1 MKILLVLA
9 HPRRESLTGQVADV
23 FAAAAI
29 ANGHEVEW
37 ADLVQEGFDPVLRE
51 ADEPDWSDP
60 NKVYSPEVRREMAR
74 VERNEATVMVF
85 PVWWWSFPAVLKGWI
100 DRVWNRGWAYG
111 GGATFPQR
119 RVWMIGTAGS
129 GAPGYV
135 KRGYDRAMTVQL
147 DIGILDYCGV
157 AERRLE
163 LLYGTT
169 ERDADPQRTLA
180 EARALGA
187 EF

>member
-1 MKILLVLA
+1 M
-9 HPRRESLTGQVADV
+9 
-23 FAAAAI
+23 
-29 ANGHEVEW
+29 
-37 ADLVQEGFDPVLRE
+37 
-51 ADEPDWSDP
+51 
-60 NKVYSPEVRREMAR
+60 
-74 VERNEATVMVF
+74 
-85 PVWWWSFPAVLKGWI
+85 
-100 DRVWNRGWAYG
+100 WNRGWAYG